1 MPPELEG
8 RRQHDEPENAQ
19 AKLED
24 QKPYLSPAL
33 EQVFVS
39 PFFCFDV
46 VFSRVGLSFEKVGVF
61 VVVLLL
67 QVNGIN
73 HNQSVRNNSAEG
85 TIIFSI
91 LPVSFVTPV
100 HNLALHE
107 DIEEPHGVIGDIVH
121 DGAAV
126 GEDREGFKTKGLVCF

>member
-91 LPVSFVTPV
+91 LPVSVAPNS
-100 HNLALHE
+100 NLPLSSS
-107 DIEEPHGVIGDIVH
+107 
-121 DGAAV
+121 
-126 GEDREGFKTKGLVCF
+126 RKGNRK